1 MPRIVTYWSAGI
13 VNFLMLYLL
22 CTHPHA
28 LLIKEVK
35 YDDDV
40 FFFIADRPLK
50 NRFFLAIESYPALNA
65 QVNRCVFPGPQ
76 ATTNDGNELLKD
88 LQGFPVK
95 WPSGKWECIKK
106 LNINKY
112 AVRVLC
118 YTQGIKFARKIF
130 TRCELLFLF
139 YGTS

>member
-1 MPRIVTYWSAGI
+1 
-13 VNFLMLYLL
+13 MLYLL

-95 WPSGKWECIKK
+95 
-106 LNINKY
+106 
-112 AVRVLC
+112 
-118 YTQGIKFARKIF
+118 
-130 TRCELLFLF
+130 
-139 YGTS
+139 